1 MGRDEDVGTREG
13 KSTSPSPRP
22 PVPQSPGL
30 GSPWDD
36 MVVVGRVAR
45 PHGLRGHVVI
55 NPDTDFVEIRFA
67 PGSAMWTRADGDDE
81 VLTVAAS
88 RIQGGRPVVAFEG
101 VTRVEDAERLA
112 GRELRVPEAALQ
124 PLQAGTFYE
133 HQLVGCA
140 VETVSGDAVGTV
152 SRVEGGV
159 GGSRLIVDGARG
171 EIQIPLAIEIC
182 TAVDVAAKRIRI
194 EPPPGLLE
202 LNEK

>member
-1 MGRDEDVGTREG
+1 MGISEDKG
-13 KSTSPSPRP
+13 SSPSPRSSVLSS
-22 PVPQSPGL
+22 PVL
-30 GSPWDD
+30 WDD

-55 NPDTDFVEIRFA
+55 NPDTDFVGTRFA

-81 VLTVAAS
+81 VLTVAES

-101 VTRVEDAERLA
+101 MTRVEDAERLA
-112 GRELRVPEAALQ
+112 GRELRVPEELLQ
-124 PLQAGTFYE
+124 PLEAGTFYQ

-140 VETVSGDAVGTV
+140 VETASGEIVGTV
-152 SRVEGGV
+152 KRVEGGL

-171 EIQIPLAIEIC
+171 EIQIPLAVEIC

-194 EPPPGLLE
+194 EPPSGLLE
-202 LNEK
+202 LNERGKQ